1 MKRFRQELEELINK
15 HSLENGSDTPDFIL
29 AEYLLESLRAFDRA
43 TNARESW
50 FIKNTNA
57 YADPEYKKFLNRVED
72 TVRNLKTIPK
82 EKESLE
88 DTVEQLRR
96 LTEIGNWNN
105 MCARATLY
113 PGKSIEEI
121 PQWKPEDMVQNL
133 SDRTEEE
140 KLQILELLKLPR
152 PVKKG
157 KQPDEKEN
165 LKNVKM
171 KLLEVKEFLQNNS
184 LGNISLTNLPQY
196 FWEQLGECIG
206 DLDNEIKS

>member
-29 AEYLLESLRAFDRA
+29 AEFLLESLRAFDRA

-72 TVRNLKTIPK
+72 VVRNVKK
-82 EKESLE
+82 EKPEIKESLE
-88 DTVEQLRR
+88 DTAEQLRR

-105 MCARATLY
+105 ICARATLY

-133 SDRTEEE
+133 TDRTEEE
-140 KLQILELLKLPR
+140 KLEILEIL
-152 PVKKG
+152 
-157 KQPDEKEN
+157 KQPRSDEKRGYPSRRNAE
-165 LKNVKM
+165 
-171 KLLEVKEFLQNNS
+171 
-184 LGNISLTNLPQY
+184 LP
-196 FWEQLGECIG
+196 
-206 DLDNEIKS
+206 